1 MKILVTGATGFIGSK
16 LCHVLVEQG
25 HDVIAFHR
33 RESSLEMLDG
43 LSLKRVA
50 GDITDEPSLS
60 PAFDGKP
67 EVVFHLAARHVH
79 GWNSERLIETN
90 AGGTRRV
97 IQEAFRAGVSRIV
110 LMSSALTIGYAD
122 AVANDEGT
130 AAAIDENHNWLNPP
144 SYWQFAWSKLFA
156 EREAQWAGL
165 YGMDIVLCN
174 PFWVVGPNDT
184 HRLWSNLV
192 SQFIQHPPKSI
203 ISGGVNLVAV
213 DDAVRGLIHAMEYG
227 KRGKRYL
234 LCGENL
240 SFGHLFGMLSEITGS
255 PAPQLSLPGS
265 LSNRIVNYR
274 LRFRNL
280 FPNAE
285 LFDDPVFFSG
295 KYFYYND
302 NESRLALHLPP
313 PSDIRETLQ
322 KTYEWVI
329 NGYEKQIN
337 LSAAKN
343 YSRRRSGFF
352 SEPLH

>member
-1 MKILVTGATGFIGSK
+1 MKILVTGATGFIGSS

-33 RESSLEMLDG
+33 PESSLEPLG
-43 LSLKRVA
+43 ELPLRKVA

-60 PAFDGKP
+60 RAFDEKP

-79 GWNSERLIETN
+79 GRNSERLIEIN

-97 IQEAFRAGVSRIV
+97 IQEAFRVGVSRIV
-110 LMSSALTIGYAD
+110 MMSSALTIGYAD
-122 AVANDEGT
+122 AVASDEDPF
-130 AAAIDENHNWLNPP
+130 AAIDENHNWLNPP
-144 SYWQFAWSKLFA
+144 PYWQFAWSKLYA

-192 SQFIQHPPKSI
+192 SQFIQYPPKSI
-203 ISGGVNLVAV
+203 ISGGVNLIAV
-213 DDAVRGLIHAMEYG
+213 DDAVRGLMHALNYG
-227 KRGKRYL
+227 ERGKRYL

-240 SFGHLFGMLSEITGS
+240 SFSQLFGMLSEITGK

-265 LSNRIVNYR
+265 LTNRIVNYR

-285 LFDDPVFFSG
+285 LFDDPIFFSG

-313 PSDIRETLQ
+313 PSGIRETLE

-343 YSRRRSGFF
+343 
-352 SEPLH
+352 